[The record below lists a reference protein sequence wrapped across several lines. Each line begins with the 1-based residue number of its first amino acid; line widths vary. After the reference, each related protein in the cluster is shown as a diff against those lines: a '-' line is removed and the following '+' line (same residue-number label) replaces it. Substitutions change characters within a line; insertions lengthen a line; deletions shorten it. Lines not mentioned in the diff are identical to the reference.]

1 MLSDSPNPVSGETR
15 ATWWHAI
22 FEASEDALLVCT
34 REGILVESNPRAQKY
49 FSGVARPGEVT
60 IYDALTPPTANRLK
74 AIIERDSRHPE
85 ILSSVSF
92 LPGGHLRVIVD
103 LTISRLD
110 GTHWLVTIKDATR
123 RWRKIGR
130 ASCR

>member
-1 MLSDSPNPVSGETR
+1 MLSDSPNPVSGEMR

-49 FSGVARPGEVT
+49 FTGPRSGEVT
-60 IYDALTPPTANRLK
+60 IYDALSPPTASRLK
-74 AIIERDSRHPE
+74 AIIDRDSRHPE

-103 LTISRLD
+103 LTIS
-110 GTHWLVTIKDATR
+110 
-123 RWRKIGR
+123 
-130 ASCR
+130 